1 MQNPPFDTVLVA
13 NRGEIAVRVIRTLKS
28 LGIRAVAVYSDPDAS
43 ALHVREAD
51 EAIRLGPGPATQSY
65 LNIEAV
71 LDACTTSGAQAVH
84 PGYGFLSEN
93 ERFAAALE
101 AAGISFIGP
110 SVYSMHLMGD
120 KISAKNHVA
129 AHSVPTTEGVAE
141 PGLDDAALI
150 SAAERIG
157 APLLIKPSAGGG
169 GKGMVAVHD
178 LADLP
183 EALASA
189 RRTARSAFGDETL
202 LLERLVTR
210 PRHIEVQVLADQHG
224 NIVHLGE
231 RECSLQ
237 RRHQKVIEEAPAP
250 LLEGLP
256 NGAAIRERLGAAAV
270 AAARSVEY
278 TGAGTVEFLVSDDRP
293 EDFYFMEMNT
303 RLQVEHPVTEAAI
316 EVAGAPI
323 DLVAWQVRIAAGERL
338 DFTQDQVAFVGHAV
352 EARVYAEDPQAG
364 FLPSAGRILALNEPT
379 GPGIRVDSS
388 LCEGGIVGTDYDPM
402 LAKVIATA
410 DTRAQALAR
419 LDRALG
425 EMLILGVRSNLH
437 YLRAL
442 LANDEVQAGR
452 LDTGLI
458 ERTLESLQPGAPES
472 AEVVLVAAWVHAR
485 RNIGDGLFQA
495 ADGWRLGA
503 QALPAT
509 VHLAL
514 DEQSY
519 RVQLGPDGRAVLH
532 PEDAEPSE
540 HHVDGPAQ
548 RLTVDG
554 RTRPVHIVRE
564 GSQLWVRAGSH
575 TRNWRVLTRSDRLA
589 KRLAGLNREGTSNG
603 QLTAPMPGTVVAV
616 GAVEGQQVSPGDL
629 VATIEAMKM
638 EHQLTA
644 PIAGV
649 LRRSPLS
656 VGDLV
661 TAGQLIA
668 TVEPVEEQS

>member
-28 LGIRAVAVYSDPDAS
+28 LGIRAVAVYSDPDAT

-71 LDACTTSGAQAVH
+71 LDACKTSGAQAVH

-129 AHSVPTTEGVAE
+129 AHSVPTTEGVAK

-402 LAKVIATA
+402 LAKVIAAA

-425 EMLILGVRSNLH
+425 EMLILGVRSNLY

-458 ERTLESLQPGAPES
+458 ERTLESLQPGAPEA
-472 AEVVLVAAWVHAR
+472 AEVVLVAAWVHAQ

-514 DEQSY
+514 DEQNY
-519 RVQLGPDGRAVLH
+519 RVQLSPDGHAVLH
-532 PEDAEPSE
+532 PEGAEPSE

-575 TRNWRVLTRSDRLA
+575 TRNWRVLSRSERLA
-589 KRLAGLNREGTSNG
+589 ERLAGLNREGTSNG

-616 GAVEGQQVSPGDL
+616 GAAEGHQVSPGDL

-649 LRRSPLS
+649 LRRSPLA